1 MPLRHVA
8 SKPPGPFT
16 GFPKAGVDFFRALSV
31 TQDRVWFAANR
42 ESYEALWLQPMQTLL
57 STLQPPLEKL
67 YRRKLSSKIF
77 RLNRD
82 VRFSKD
88 KRPYKTN
95 IAARIGFEGADG
107 PMGGPVVLY
116 LHLGLEEWVG
126 AGFYALEPEQLALL
140 RKRVMAEKTGAA
152 LQALLAQAE
161 RDGLSLTSMEQLKR
175 APAGVPVDHPRIEIL
190 KHKGIAL
197 GVETIP
203 RKIRFTAALAP
214 WLLEQARAAQPVVAW
229 GLAQKL
235 A

>member
-1 MPLRHVA
+1 MSAAPA
-8 SKPPGPFT
+8 PFT

-31 TQDRVWFAANR
+31 TQDRLWFAANR
-42 ESYEALWLQPMQTLL
+42 SSYETLWLQPMQSLL
-57 STLQPPLEKL
+57 AALQPPLEKL
-67 YRRKLSSKIF
+67 YRRKLSAKIF

-126 AGFYALEPEQLALL
+126 AGFYALEPEKLALL
-140 RKRVMAEKTGAA
+140 RKRVLAEKSGAA
-152 LQALLAQAE
+152 LQKLLATAE
-161 RDGLSLTSMEQLKR
+161 RNGLMLTAMEKLKR

-190 KHKGIAL
+190 KHKGLAL
-197 GVETIP
+197 GVETIQ
-203 RKIRFTAALAP
+203 RKVRFSAGLAP
-214 WLLEQARAAQPVVAW
+214 WLLDQARAAQPVVAW